1 MYLLCNNH
9 FLVVSKVEFSY
20 LKQGNKGVLL
30 TLSERSHPLV
40 FVRIHNPQSQR
51 PSIRSHSVH
60 IGYKV
65 ALRLLFT

>member
-20 LKQGNKGVLL
+20 LEQGNKGVLL

-40 FVRIHNPQSQR
+40 FVRIHNSTITTPKYTL
-51 PSIRSHSVH
+51 P
-60 IGYKV
+60 
-65 ALRLLFT
+65 